1 MTAPAFFLLGVQPC
15 YREPMAEPVPV
26 RKLIAMLKELDA
38 SIGAERTRRADALLQ
53 VAHDTLVHE
62 GDRGVYEATRPFGGR
77 KVAAQALDTTVAYV
91 QKRASRYAT
100 SQK

>member
-1 MTAPAFFLLGVQPC
+1 VSYPEV
-15 YREPMAEPVPV
+15 MAEPVPV
-26 RKLIAMLKELDA
+26 RKLIALLKELDA
-38 SIGAERTRRADALLQ
+38 AVGADRTRRADALLQ

-62 GDRGVYEATRPFGGR
+62 GDRGVFEASRPYGGR
-77 KVAAQALDTTVAYV
+77 KVAAQALGTTVAYV